1 MVVLS
6 WQGTDPALPSI
17 MLNSHMDV
25 VPVDPAQ
32 WDTPPFAAHKKP
44 NGDIVGRGSQD
55 MKCVGMWYLEAVRKL
70 KGAGTSLLR
79 TLHLTYVP
87 GKTF

>member
-1 MVVLS
+1 
-6 WQGTDPALPSI
+6 

-25 VPVDPAQ
+25 VPADHTQ

-44 NGDIVGRGSQD
+44 NGDIVARGSQD
-55 MKCVGMWYLEAVRKL
+55 MKCVGAWYLEAVRRL
-70 KGAGTSLLR
+70 KGVGTQLLR

-87 GKTF
+87 GMGAALFLP